1 MIHYLLSVI
10 FLQDEGP
17 DSDSNSG
24 SGSGSGSS
32 SGDDEDDYP
41 DGSFLCSKST
51 KCILELSLCDGV
63 NDCGNWEDE
72 SVSVCGGK

>member
-1 MIHYLLSVI
+1 MHDSLPLSVI

-17 DSDSNSG
+17 G
-24 SGSGSGSS
+24 SGSSSGSDSDSS
-32 SGDDEDDYP
+32 SGDDEDDCP

-51 KCILELSLCDGV
+51 KCILESSLCDGV